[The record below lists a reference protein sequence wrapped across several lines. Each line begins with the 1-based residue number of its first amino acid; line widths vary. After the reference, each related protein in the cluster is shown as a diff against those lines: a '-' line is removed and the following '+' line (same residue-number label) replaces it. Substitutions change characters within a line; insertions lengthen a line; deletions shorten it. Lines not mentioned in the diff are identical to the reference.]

1 MTLTGFARIL
11 LIDDPAGATVST
23 HELTRPA
30 EPGEAYDF
38 STLAADLS
46 TATGAA
52 SAVQSALDGV
62 TDSRTA
68 VIVHASGLGR
78 LLAAAE
84 GTDLATRTVVVGAR
98 RDAILPM
105 LELNGVAGVVEA
117 NQYFAWMARQPAD
130 AAVFASADIAATL
143 GPTVEVTP
151 LANPAFARL
160 RIDGGDLPGLI
171 GSLLR

>member
-1 MTLTGFARIL
+1 M
-11 LIDDPAGATVST
+11 
-23 HELTRPA
+23 
-30 EPGEAYDF
+30 
-38 STLAADLS
+38 
-46 TATGAA
+46 
-52 SAVQSALDGV
+52 
-62 TDSRTA
+62 
-68 VIVHASGLGR
+68 
-78 LLAAAE
+78 
-84 GTDLATRTVVVGAR
+84 VGAR

-130 AAVFASADIAATL
+130 AAVFASADTAATL